1 MNKNKTIIS
10 ILIFILVTLLLINQS
25 VIQQLKESKE
35 RIVELEQD
43 NNRIVQYMVE
53 LEKENQILGSCCPND
68 GNLSE

>member
-10 ILIFILVTLLLINQS
+10 IPIFILVTLLLINQS

-53 LEKENQILGSCCPND
+53 LEKENQILGSCCAND

>member
-53 LEKENQILGSCCPND
+53 LEKENQILGSCCAND

>member
-25 VIQQLKESKE
+25 IIQQLKESKV

-43 NNRIVQYMVE
+43 NNRIVQYMVD
-53 LEKENQILGSCCPND
+53 LEKENQILSSCCAND

>member
-53 LEKENQILGSCCPND
+53 LEKENQILGSCCANG

>member
-53 LEKENQILGSCCPND
+53 VEKENQILGSCCAND

>member
-35 RIVELEQD
+35 RIVELE
-43 NNRIVQYMVE
+43 
-53 LEKENQILGSCCPND
+53 KENQILGSCCAND

>member
-53 LEKENQILGSCCPND
+53 LEKENRILGSCCAND